1 MTLGWHILAEFSLC
15 SKDKIDDLELV
26 EKVLNESA
34 SIAGATI
41 VQSVFHK
48 FSPQGVSG
56 VVVIE
61 ESHFAIHT
69 WPEHGFAAVDLFTCS
84 EKMDY
89 QKAIDYLCEVFE
101 SKDYSFKVIE
111 RGKDIVGTKLELN
124 HG

>member
-1 MTLGWHILAEFSLC
+1 MTLGWHVLAEFSLC
-15 SKDKIDDLELV
+15 EKAKIDDLEHV

-34 SIAGATI
+34 VIAGATI
-41 VQSVFHK
+41 VKSVFHK

-89 QKAIDYLCEVFE
+89 QKAIDYLSRVFKSQEV
-101 SKDYSFKVIE
+101 SFKMIE
-111 RGKDIVGTKLELN
+111 RGKDVVGSKLEMS

>member
-1 MTLGWHILAEFSLC
+1 MTLGWHILVEFSLC
-15 SKDKIDDLELV
+15 ERAKIDDIEYV
-26 EKVLNESA
+26 EKVMNESA
-34 SIAGATI
+34 LLAWATI
-41 VQSVFHK
+41 VKSVFHK

-89 QKAIDYLCEVFE
+89 QKAIDYLSKAFV
-101 SKDYSFKVIE
+101 SKDYSFKLIE
-111 RGKDIVGTKLELN
+111 RGKNVVGTKLELD